1 MREKILEILYEIDDT
16 VEYETSDNFIDDG
29 IIDSY
34 QMVEIVDGIES
45 AFDIEISGRDIVP
58 ENFANLD
65 AIEMMLKKYIE
76 E

>member
-16 VEYETSDNFIDDG
+16 IEYEASDNFIDDG